1 MKCILYCIKNGK
13 AFGIDKK
20 GNKIDQSSFFCE
32 FTRYWNCEWTHHCR
46 VTGVKKLNWC
56 NDGISNAHWI
66 GKLMIGKSFLEKRS
80 CVHACM
86 HTKLIDFPVNKKKIW
101 WWLCLVFV
109 FQIKNESS
117 RKSHSLSALNAPEQQ
132 KLAKFIYETHS
143 RKQKI
148 MNTNVEPSLRNWM
161 LCSRC

>member
-20 GNKIDQSSFFCE
+20 GNEIDQSSFFCE

-56 NDGISNAHWI
+56 NNGISNAHWI

-80 CVHACM
+80 CVYACM
-86 HTKLIDFPVNKKKIW
+86 HTKLIDFPVNKKKYGDDCVW
-101 WWLCLVFV
+101 FLFFKLKMNRVKNPTH
-109 FQIKNESS
+109 FQPWMHLNNKNW
-117 RKSHSLSALNAPEQQ
+117 
-132 KLAKFIYETHS
+132 
-143 RKQKI
+143 
-148 MNTNVEPSLRNWM
+148 RN
-161 LCSRC
+161 SFTKHIQENKK